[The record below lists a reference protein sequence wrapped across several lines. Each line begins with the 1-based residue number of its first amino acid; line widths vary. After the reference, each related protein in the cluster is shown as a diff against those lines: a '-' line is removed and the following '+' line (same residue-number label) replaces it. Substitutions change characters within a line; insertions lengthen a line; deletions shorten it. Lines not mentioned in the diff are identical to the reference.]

1 MGIALCCVW
10 AAYTISEL
18 PQGMASAAAPPEVAA
33 HAAEPPQAVGLA
45 SAPCKVVAPSNVL
58 SACHVTFKETVTEL
72 HLPPDV
78 TTVEPPEVAA
88 LAAEPPEVSVVSS
101 SESLSCPVTAMEAV
115 CESFSCPATATEAAY
130 VSSSCPAMAMEA
142 IYESSSCPVTA
153 MEATYEPSTCPAT
166 APETMK
172 ALPVLSVSA
181 LPVLFVLVLLRFQ
194 ILSWF
199 PAQSASLRWSA
210 APPWR
215 SVARVW
221 WSSAQVWGSPAPPW
235 WALVPSA
242 PPWWALVPSAPPW
255 WAMVPSA
262 PPWWALV
269 PAVPPWW
276 ASVPSAPPWWAPVP
290 SCLPW
295 LPALPQSTA
304 SPLAH
309 GPGPPF
315 LPLFRLCSTTLLD
328 SVMFGAS
335 GSRSLGGGG
344 GAMSRILAM
353 NFRPIATRGHL
364 CTTLTHT
371 PHHWHIT
378 LDCISHHPFVLTK
391 HSWFH

>member
-1 MGIALCCVW
+1 MLRLGRIHHSLNCPRGW
-10 AAYTISEL
+10 HPL
-18 PQGMASAAAPPEVAA
+18 QLLQRVAA
-33 HAAEPPQAVGLA
+33 QCCRTSPAVVLA
-45 SAPCKVVAPSNVL
+45 SAPCKVSWRSAMYSQPVMLHSKRL
-58 SACHVTFKETVTEL
+58 SLKL

-78 TTVEPPEVAA
+78 TTVEPQRWRVSCRTS
-88 LAAEPPEVSVVSS
+88 EVSVVSS

-115 CESFSCPATATEAAY
+115 CESFSCPSTATEAAY

-215 SVARVW
+215 SVAQVWWSSARVW

-242 PPWWALVPSAPPW
+242 PPWWALVRLLRPGGLWSRLLHPGGLWSRLFRPGGLRSRLLRLVGSSPIVSA
-255 WAMVPSA
+255 
-262 PPWWALV
+262 
-269 PAVPPWW
+269 
-276 ASVPSAPPWWAPVP
+276 
-290 SCLPW
+290 W

-315 LPLFRLCSTTLLD
+315 LPLFRLRSTTLLD

-335 GSRSLGGGG
+335 EAAPWGG
-344 GAMSRILAM
+344 GAMSR
-353 NFRPIATRGHL
+353 
-364 CTTLTHT
+364 
-371 PHHWHIT
+371 
-378 LDCISHHPFVLTK
+378 
-391 HSWFH
+391 SWP